1 MSVIMIT
8 KLAKFRNPT
17 IMQSA
22 WLLLL
27 PASLLIGCQ
36 GTRPANLGMK
46 DGTLAPCP
54 SSPNC
59 VSSQSSDDAHR
70 VAPLIYSGRAV
81 DAMKKL
87 TAIMQTFPRTSVITI
102 SDSYLYAEVTS
113 SIFRFVDDVE
123 FFIDDDTKVIHVRSA
138 SRLGTSDLGVNR
150 KRVEEIRR
158 LWNAPAPPS

>member
-1 MSVIMIT
+1 MIT
-8 KLAKFRNPT
+8 KLVTFHNPT
-17 IMQSA
+17 IMHAA

-27 PASLLIGCQ
+27 PAALLIGCQ

-70 VAPLIYSGRAV
+70 VAPLTYSGRAA

-87 TAIMQTFPRTSVITI
+87 TAVVQTFPRTSVITI

-113 SIFRFVDDVE
+113 LIFRFVDDVE
-123 FFIDDDTKVIHVRSA
+123 FVIDDAKVIHVRSA
-138 SRLGTSDLGVNR
+138 SRLGTFDLGVNR
-150 KRVEEIRR
+150 TRVEEIRR